1 MRWEYVALWC
11 LGASLILFCT
21 MGFDKKRAK
30 GKGRRINEATLF
42 AWALL
47 GGAPGGC
54 LGMWLFRHK
63 TRHHA
68 FKWGFP
74 LLAILWAATLCWLYQ
89 R

>member
-1 MRWEYVALWC
+1 MMGEYLVLWC
-11 LGASLILFCT
+11 LAASLILFVT
-21 MGFDKKRAK
+21 MGFDKGRAK

-42 AWALL
+42 AWAIL

-63 TRHHA
+63 TRHSY

-74 LLAILWAATLCWLYQ
+74 LLSLAWLAGLYWLYQ

>member
-1 MRWEYVALWC
+1 MRWEYFALWC
-11 LGASLILFCT
+11 LGASLVLFFT
-21 MGFDKKRAK
+21 MGFDKKRARR
-30 GKGRRINEATLF
+30 KGRRVNEATLF

-63 TRHHA
+63 TRHNA

-74 LLAILWAATLCWLYQ
+74 LLAIFWGAALYWLYQ